1 VRDMAFQLLRLRYM
15 LDAVSQ
21 QLERYM
27 DMVAERQKL
36 VAANIANAD
45 TPGYRTRDID
55 FQFEFE
61 SLEPGE
67 KPSIVEVKNLPVKN
81 DGNDVSIDRESRLL
95 AENDLR
101 FRLAA
106 AFLRGNF
113 AQIKS
118 AIEGAGDKS

>member
-1 VRDMAFQLLRLRYM
+1 MVDP
-15 LDAVSQ
+15 VSQ
-21 QLERYM
+21 QLEKYM
-27 DMVAERQKL
+27 DLVATRQKL

-61 SLEPGE
+61 SLQAGE
-67 KPSIVEVKNLPVKN
+67 KPGIVEVPNLAVKN

-106 AFLRGNF
+106 AFLKGGF

-118 AIEGAGDKS
+118 AIDGGGEKS

>member
-1 VRDMAFQLLRLRYM
+1 M

-27 DMVAERQKL
+27 DLVATRQKL

-61 SLEPGE
+61 SLQADE
-67 KPSIVEVKNLPVKN
+67 KPTVVEVPSLAVKN

-106 AFLRGNF
+106 AFLKGSF

-118 AIEGAGDKS
+118 AIDGAGDKV

>member
-1 VRDMAFQLLRLRYM
+1 M

-27 DMVAERQKL
+27 DLVAERQKL

-61 SLEPGE
+61 SLEAGE
-67 KPSIVEVKNLPVKN
+67 KPTIVEVPSLPVKN

-101 FRLAA
+101 FRLAS
-106 AFLRGNF
+106 AFLKGNF

-118 AIEGAGDKS
+118 AIDGGGDKS

>member
-1 VRDMAFQLLRLRYM
+1 MV
-15 LDAVSQ
+15 DAISQ

-27 DMVAERQKL
+27 DLVAERQKL

-61 SLEPGE
+61 TLEAGE
-67 KPSIVEVKNLPVKN
+67 KPAIVEVPSLPVKN

-101 FRLAA
+101 FRLAS
-106 AFLRGNF
+106 AFLKGEF

-118 AIEGAGDKS
+118 AIDGGGDKT

>member
-1 VRDMAFQLLRLRYM
+1 M

-21 QLERYM
+21 QLEKYM
-27 DMVAERQKL
+27 DLVATRQKL

-61 SLEPGE
+61 TLQAGE
-67 KPSIVEVKNLPVKN
+67 KPSVIEVPSLAVKN

-101 FRLAA
+101 FRLASA
-106 AFLRGNF
+106 LLRGNI

-118 AIEGAGDKS
+118 AIDGGGDKS